1 MITGDTSDSLDV
13 LSADV
18 QKYVADGKT
27 IGWPN
32 RLWPASA
39 VNVYFAPLTQEFFTT
54 EMSAAEFLE
63 ALDNAYAEAV
73 ANQG

>member
-1 MITGDTSDSLDV
+1 
-13 LSADV
+13 LSQDV
-18 QKYVADGKT
+18 QKYVAENKT

-32 RLWPASA
+32 RLWPASS
-39 VNVYFAPLTQEFFTT
+39 VDVYFAPLAQEFFTT
-54 EMSAAEFLE
+54 EMTAEEFLQ